1 MVWPTSPARSE
12 AAVPLAP
19 ANRPSQEAPENGAM
33 TTGLFALFALAM
45 AGLTVYG
52 STCLWD
58 WHHPTLWRLMLV
70 QGGLFAAGCVVV
82 FHMTKSGA
90 GPRWLTPAILV
101 LAVLMRL
108 ALIPAPTVSTDI
120 FRYVWDGRVQGQ
132 MINPYR
138 YIPSDPALESLRDTA
153 IYPSI
158 NRKSYAPT
166 IYPPFAQMVFFAA
179 TRFAETLT
187 AMKAMMVLFEALT
200 VWGLIRLLKARGLSP
215 ARVIVYAW
223 HPLPLWEF
231 AGSGHIDA
239 VSTAL
244 MVLAFV
250 AADKRS
256 PVWTGVALALGAV
269 TKFFPI
275 AIGPALWRRWDWR
288 FPLAFAVTAL
298 VCYLPYL
305 TVGRKVFGFLGE
317 YMTEEGIEQGSGV
330 YPIRLLRHF
339 VDVTPEVYSL
349 YTPVALMILVV
360 LAGVVGFRRSRPD
373 PDLGGAFLL
382 MTVFTFLMA
391 PHLAWYFTWLIP
403 LLCLRPNLGVFWLTL
418 AAPLLYLP
426 SVAVPGG
433 NESVM
438 YIPFVVAGLAD
449 IFWRRGRQPGF
460 PERIAA

>member
-1 MVWPTSPARSE
+1 MVWPTSPAPSE
-12 AAVPLAP
+12 VALPRASPTR
-19 ANRPSQEAPENGAM
+19 ANETSGGWSPS
-33 TTGLFALFALAM
+33 TFLFALFAVVM
-45 AGLTVYG
+45 ATMTVYG
-52 STCLWD
+52 STLLWH
-58 WHHPTLWRLMLV
+58 WHHPTLWRLMVV
-70 QGGLFAAGCVVV
+70 QGVVFAAGCALV
-82 FHMTKSGA
+82 FSMTRNGT
-90 GPRWLTPAILV
+90 GPRWLLPAILV
-101 LAVLMRL
+101 LAALMRL
-108 ALIPAPTVSTDI
+108 VLIPAPTVSTDI
-120 FRYVWDGRVQGQ
+120 FRYVWDGRVQGE
-132 MINPYR
+132 MTNPYR
-138 YIPSDPALESLRDTA
+138 YIPSDPALESLRDDA

-179 TRFAETLT
+179 TRIAETLT

-200 VWGLIRLLKARGLSP
+200 IWGLIRLLKARGLSP
-215 ARVIVYAW
+215 ARVVFYAW

-244 MVLAFV
+244 LVLAFV
-250 AADKRS
+250 AADRRS

-269 TKFFPI
+269 TKFFPL
-275 AIGPALWRRWDWR
+275 AVGPALWRRWDWR
-288 FPLAFAVTAL
+288 FPLAFAVTAIA
-298 VCYLPYL
+298 CYLPYL
-305 TVGRKVFGFLGE
+305 TVGTKVFGFLGS
-317 YMTEEGIEQGSGV
+317 YMTEEGIEQGNGV
-330 YPIRLLRHF
+330 YLIRFIGRF
-339 VDVTPEVYSL
+339 VGIDPTVASL
-349 YTPVALMILVV
+349 YMPAALVVLVV
-360 LAGVVGFRRSRPD
+360 LAALVAFRRSRPD

-403 LLCLRPNLGVFWLTL
+403 LLCLRPNLGVFYLTL

-438 YIPFVVAGLAD
+438 YIPFVVLALAD
-449 IFWRRGRQPGF
+449 IAWQRARQLAF